1 MTTGRSRSER
11 GTSLVEYVLLVG
23 LIALVALVGLRL
35 FGNSRN
41 GSLSKTASQLEG
53 AIRIAV
59 PVPPIESQRFLF
71 SPR

>member
-1 MTTGRSRSER
+1 MSTGRRRSSER

-23 LIALVALVGLRL
+23 LIAIVALVGLRL

-41 GSLSKTASQLEG
+41 NSLSRTASQLGGVVET
-53 AIRIAV
+53 A
-59 PVPPIESQRFLF
+59 PFLPPL

>member
-1 MTTGRSRSER
+1 MSAGRRRAGER

-35 FGNSRN
+35 FGSSRN
-41 GSLSKTASQLEG
+41 NSLSRTASQLEG
-53 AIRIAV
+53 VVITT
-59 PVPPIESQRFLF
+59 RFLAPL